1 MKRAFSLYDDL
12 PPETAGAG
20 AKAPDST
27 SSASTSVSSS
37 TQSDPAA
44 QPELNSMAQRIL
56 RLQQAKAKLKKS
68 TALLQA
74 KNAAS
79 SSSSSSSTNTANNTQ
94 NSDEKSTQSAS
105 SSATQQPPQ
114 PKVYKVAAS
123 SNLLLSDLGYGAEE
137 MVIDPYD
144 PATPNDY
151 SEYARNR
158 SEVKRREKLMR
169 RAAKREKKSEVVL
182 NLHITAEEAYLNRA
196 RMSGKTITELP
207 PPQLLPSQEKAL
219 SSSTTTASSSS
230 DPAAAQNETVPM
242 TPETD
247 LKSLIDPELDGV
259 PWFPDNDIIETLRMQ
274 RAMRHRAE
282 KYKKRKGAGAGGSKK
297 PDGVGAKIMEKMGWR
312 DGMGLGRQEQGMTAP
327 LVAVRDRD
335 NASCGE
341 IVAGTESSGR
351 VILCLTNMIA
361 VDELDDSFDKEV
373 KDECSKYGNVVSVTT
388 KVWNDSVKVFVR
400 FEDEKA
406 AALGLDSLD
415 GRIFGGRKVQV
426 KYYSVSSFDSGD
438 YSL

>member
-12 PPETAGAG
+12 PPETGGTG
-20 AKAPDST
+20 AKASDST
-27 SSASTSVSSS
+27 LSTAASSSAS
-37 TQSDPAA
+37 SDPAA

-68 TALLQA
+68 TALLQVKSA
-74 KNAAS
+74 AASAS
-79 SSSSSSSTNTANNTQ
+79 SSSSSTIAAESTA
-94 NSDEKSTQSAS
+94 NSDEKPLSAS
-105 SSATQQPPQ
+105 PALPQQPPP

-158 SEVKRREKLMR
+158 TEVKRRERLMR

-196 RMSGKTITELP
+196 RMSGKTVTELP
-207 PPQLLPSQEKAL
+207 PPQLLPSQEKA
-219 SSSTTTASSSS
+219 ASS
-230 DPAAAQNETVPM
+230 DAVPM

-247 LKSLIDPELDGV
+247 LKTLIDPELDGV

-274 RAMRHRAE
+274 RAMRHRME
-282 KYKKRKGAGAGGSKK
+282 KYKKKKKKKKDAAKK
-297 PDGVGAKIMEKMGWR
+297 PDGIGAKIMEKMGWR

-341 IVAGTESSGR
+341 IVAGAEKSGR
-351 VILCLTNMIA
+351 VVLCLTNMIA

-373 KDECSKYGNVVSVTT
+373 RDECSKYGNVVSVTT
-388 KVWNDSVKVFVR
+388 KVWNDSVKVFVK

-415 GRIFGGRKVQV
+415 GRIFGGRKIQV
-426 KYYSVSSFDSGD
+426 KYYSASSFDSGD